1 MYENSMNHISLS
13 RHVRRML
20 DCLRAL
26 RHMLTLHETCIITP
40 WYSVVKWTMNIDHHR
55 KSSIA
60 DFWIRFA
67 FSPAF
72 SQVWSPCKVTRNV
85 HVPLSQNIGLTL
97 ENTAAEMAKNGEN
110 PTSSSVSLHSLTKP
124 ITNPPMKTLIHW
136 MKRDILSPMPSWIFS
151 MSLHHMGK
159 INAWLL
165 LHSGQ
170 MVTIDYAI
178 IHPLVSR
185 GNHFCEPL

>member
-1 MYENSMNHISLS
+1 MN
-13 RHVRRML
+13 VRL
-20 DCLRAL
+20 PESIEAYAY
-26 RHMLTLHETCIITP
+26 LHETCIITP

-85 HVPLSQNIGLTL
+85 HVPQDIGLTL

-165 LHSGQ
+165 LYSGQ
-170 MVTIDYAI
+170 MVTIDYAMI
-178 IHPLVSR
+178 YPLVSR